1 MSEQRARNAELV
13 REAAEAFRVR
23 DIAGLLAFIDPEIES
38 HVSPPLMNAGTWTGH
53 AGFLAMAAGWEE
65 PWSEISY
72 ETGEIETPNDDHV
85 LAHIHQSAT
94 GAGSGVP
101 VELDVVYMV
110 ELRDGLAIRMH
121 IYPDRKSALA
131 AVGS

>member
-1 MSEQRARNAELV
+1 MSDHRERNAEIV

-23 DIAGLLAFIDPEIES
+23 DMGGLLAFLDPDVES

-53 AGFLAMAAGWEE
+53 EGFLAMAASWEE
-65 PWSEISY
+65 PWSEINY
-72 ETGEIETPNDDHV
+72 ETGEIETPDDNHV
-85 LAHIHQSAT
+85 LAHIHQNAT

-110 ELRDGLAIRMH
+110 ELRDGRAVRMH
-121 IYPDRKSALA
+121 IYPDRDAALA
-131 AVGS
+131 AVAR